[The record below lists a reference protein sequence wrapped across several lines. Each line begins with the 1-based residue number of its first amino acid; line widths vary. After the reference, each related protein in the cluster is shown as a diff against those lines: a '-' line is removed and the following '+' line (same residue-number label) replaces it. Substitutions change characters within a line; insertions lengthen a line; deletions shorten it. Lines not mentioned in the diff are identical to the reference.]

1 MNFMFEWQKRY
12 LTSERSERVRCRFCH
27 ENIKFISL
35 SQRVMFFLLYGDQ
48 MKFILG
54 NPGLQRGREGRER
67 LEAGKKERGGEG
79 KGKGKGEALG
89 SFSIQIISRSI
100 TFLSRYWPHF

>member
-12 LTSERSERVRCRFCH
+12 LTSERSERVRYRFCH

-48 MKFILG
+48 MYLKLRIFIS
-54 NPGLQRGREGRER
+54 
-67 LEAGKKERGGEG
+67 
-79 KGKGKGEALG
+79 
-89 SFSIQIISRSI
+89 SFSKNRASFTDHRSSSQKIQSTRVQDIETLTEFQSNKIHEI
-100 TFLSRYWPHF
+100 LVN

>member
-12 LTSERSERVRCRFCH
+12 LTSDRSERVRYRFCH

-48 MKFILG
+48 MYLKLRIFISLFSK
-54 NPGLQRGREGRER
+54 NRASFTNHRSSLQ
-67 LEAGKKERGGEG
+67 K
-79 KGKGKGEALG
+79 
-89 SFSIQIISRSI
+89 IQSTRVQDIETLTEFQSNKIHEI
-100 TFLSRYWPHF
+100 LVN